1 MEYLV
6 TSNTAKNSL
15 NVSVNPIAD
24 INLVSEYKLSFKS
37 VNELADINYSII
49 GDGDYVVSL
58 LALIQRTHGHLPKRI
73 YVRSPNQ
80 NLPADLQ
87 LEEKT
92 LSEGHE
98 EVLVLGTNLYQLEMM
113 TRLENLVFEKTQF
126 VDVLAGKGNLETLGY
141 YHSQIPSNQ
150 NYLIFFAVNP
160 VDNFN
165 DFLGNF
171 KSWLASQG
179 TTIIVRHPLQALTD
193 QELNSARGVIV
204 WNGAMAIHQPILS
217 RCENLQVEVTFAEC
231 GFFPQHEHFYFDKKG
246 VNAKS
251 QLYDD
256 ELNWLDEKAF
266 LKLEQT
272 REKYRSKFQVRAGNY
287 IFVPLQ
293 VPSDSNIINNS
304 RFNNGMQ
311 EFIDYIEEIYPQEI
325 IYFKPHPKD
334 RLKSSYKFKRGL
346 VVEGDLVKLIA
357 EAKLV
362 HGINSSVLY
371 EAVLL
376 GAKVIVEGE
385 CLLKQHLGQTD
396 KLLAGMMYR
405 QFDVNQTEFSES
417 KIEQFSHLELKGR

>member
-15 NVSVNPIAD
+15 NLNVNPIAD

-73 YVRSPNQ
+73 YVRSPNE

-87 LEEKT
+87 FEEKT

-113 TRLENLVFEKTQF
+113 TRLENVVFEKTQF

-165 DFLGNF
+165 NFLGNF
-171 KSWLASQG
+171 KSWLESQG
-179 TTIIVRHPLQALTD
+179 IPMIIRHPMQTLTD
-193 QELNSARGVIV
+193 QELLSASGVIV
-204 WNGAMAIHQPILS
+204 WNGAMAIHQPILY
-217 RCENLQVEVTFAEC
+217 RCENLQVEVTYAEC

-256 ELNWLDEKAF
+256 ELNWLEEKAF
-266 LKLEQT
+266 LKLEKI
-272 REKYRSKFQVRAGNY
+272 RDKYRPKFQVRAGNY

-346 VVEGDLVKLIA
+346 VVEGGDLIKLIA

-371 EAVLL
+371 EAALI
-376 GAKVIVEGE
+376 GKDIKVEGN
-385 CLLKQHLGQTD
+385 CLLKTHQHQND
-396 KLLAGMMYR
+396 KLLAAMVAR
-405 QFDVNQTEFSES
+405 QFAVSDELFDSN
-417 KIEQFSHLELKGR
+417 KLRRFSHIKGL